1 MRTFKNGRP
10 RKSGDRYPSGKLK
23 PDVKPNARIVAMRRA
38 LLGAREGD
46 NVDLSKT
53 EHPLDLALARG
64 WLTQERYDA
73 AQLFIRLYRGI
84 RFPVMAVSRD
94 PSDLG
99 VLSKED
105 RALVGEKLNWANMP
119 SADVNRL
126 FDAVVMSARPTT
138 AAPRPAEPLPQVP
151 EQLREIWGALK
162 PEQAR
167 ELFSVCVLGHWPQWV
182 VWQARGQVVPAPAR
196 RRRKLLEAGLDK
208 VAEYSQARSKRPV
221 ITIPQPVRGEAISP
235 APVTAARVVD
245 RTVYVDPEGAK
256 VLEVE
261 RVRRV
266 ASARN

>member
-1 MRTFKNGRP
+1 MRTTSKNGRP

-23 PDVKPNARIVAMRRA
+23 PDVKPNSRVVAMRRA
-38 LLGAREGD
+38 LLGAKDGE
-46 NVDLSKT
+46 NVDLTKT

-105 RALVGEKLNWANMP
+105 RALIGEKLNWANMP

-126 FDAVVMSARPTT
+126 FDAVVMSARPAST
-138 AAPRPAEPLPQVP
+138 APRQADQLPVVP
-151 EQLREIWGALK
+151 GQLREIWAVLK

-167 ELFSVCVLGHWPQWV
+167 ELFSVAILGHWPQWV
-182 VWQARGQVVPAPAR
+182 IWQARGEVVPGAAR
-196 RRRKLLEAGLDK
+196 RRQRLLVDGLDSINRHRATASAGRP
-208 VAEYSQARSKRPV
+208 VAE
-221 ITIPQPVRGEAISP
+221 
-235 APVTAARVVD
+235 
-245 RTVYVDPEGAK
+245 
-256 VLEVE
+256 
-261 RVRRV
+261 V
-266 ASARN
+266 A

>member
-1 MRTFKNGRP
+1 MRSFKNGRP

-23 PDVKPNARIVAMRRA
+23 PDVKPNSRVVAMRRA
-38 LLGAREGD
+38 LLGAKDGEA
-46 NVDLSKT
+46 VDLTKT

-105 RALVGEKLNWANMP
+105 RALIGEKLNWANMP

-126 FDAVVMSARPTT
+126 FDAVVMAARPSTP
-138 AAPRPAEPLPQVP
+138 APRQADPLPVVP
-151 EQLREIWGALK
+151 GQLREIWAVLK

-167 ELFSVCVLGHWPQWV
+167 ELFSVAILGHWPQWV
-182 VWQARGQVVPAPAR
+182 IWQARGEVVPGPAR
-196 RRRKLLEAGLDK
+196 RRQRLLIDGLETI
-208 VAEYSQARSKRPV
+208 VSGNERSRFRQRDLV
-221 ITIPQPVRGEAISP
+221 G
-235 APVTAARVVD
+235 AA
-245 RTVYVDPEGAK
+245 
-256 VLEVE
+256 
-261 RVRRV
+261 
-266 ASARN
+266 

>member
-1 MRTFKNGRP
+1 MTKRTYSNGRP

-23 PDVKPNARIVAMRRA
+23 PDVKPNSRVVAMRRA
-38 LLGAREGD
+38 LLGAKDGEA
-46 NVDLSKT
+46 VDLSKT

-105 RALVGEKLNWANMP
+105 RALIGEKLNWANMP

-126 FDAVVMSARPTT
+126 FDAVVMAARPSTP
-138 AAPRPAEPLPQVP
+138 APRQADPLPVVP
-151 EQLREIWGALK
+151 GQLREIWAALK

-167 ELFSVCVLGHWPQWV
+167 ELFSVAILGHWPQWV
-182 VWQARGQVVPAPAR
+182 IWQVRGEVAPAGAR
-196 RRRKLLEAGLDK
+196 RRKRLLLDGLDEIAQVKKEAGQRSRSLAD
-208 VAEYSQARSKRPV
+208 VA
-221 ITIPQPVRGEAISP
+221 
-235 APVTAARVVD
+235 
-245 RTVYVDPEGAK
+245 
-256 VLEVE
+256 
-261 RVRRV
+261 
-266 ASARN
+266 